1 MRNTLNIEKNSLD
14 LLRYWA
20 AVMVMLGHFLR
31 FSNSGGGILKKY
43 CGRLQTLCPVLLYH
57 WR

>member
-31 FSNSGGGILKKY
+31 FSNSGGGGGY
-43 CGRLQTLCPVLLYH
+43 
-57 WR
+57 